1 MLLPQYDA
9 EVIVVGGGPGGASA
23 AWHLAALGV
32 DVLVVDRAR
41 FPRDKTCA
49 EYLSPEASRLL
60 SAMGAL
66 GAAEAAGA
74 AQLGG
79 MLVRA
84 PSGDMIAGHFAAG
97 HGFRGFRDRGLAL
110 RRRVLDALLLDRARA
125 AGVRVCEGAQVTDV
139 VRAADGA
146 TAGVVVR
153 TPGALGGGART
164 VRAPLVVGA
173 DGLRSVVGRRLGL
186 ARRWPW
192 PRRVAFQCHV
202 RGLAMPLGH
211 TVPAVRGPMGEMHV
225 EADGS
230 YVGIAHVDGGL
241 TNVAMVA
248 PARAAKRGLAE
259 HGTPA
264 AYLDAWLARAPQL
277 APFFAR
283 AERVG
288 PVRCTGPFAVR
299 APRAWA
305 PGAALVGDAADF
317 FDPFTGE
324 GIYSA
329 LRGGELLAPYAAEAA
344 RARLTLGTG
353 RGGRAADR
361 ALAAY
366 DRERRTAFR
375 GKWWLERM
383 IAMSVARPALI
394 NRAARV
400 LSRRGDM
407 ADLLVGAAGDFVPPS
422 QVLNPG
428 YLWRLFVAPPSD
440 AAGGAAPHMAAPHM
454 AVPHFEM
461 PAASRPLEQ
470 S

>member
-9 EVIVVGGGPGGASA
+9 EVIVVGGGPGGASV
-23 AWHLAALGV
+23 AWHLASLGV
-32 DVLVVDRAR
+32 DVLVVDRAH

-66 GAAEAAGA
+66 EAAEAAGA

-84 PSGDMIAGHFAAG
+84 PSGDVIAGHFAAG

-110 RRRVLDALLLDRARA
+110 RRRVLDALLLERARA
-125 AGVRVCEGAQVTDV
+125 AGARVGEGVQVTDV
-139 VRAADGA
+139 VRAGDGA
-146 TAGVVVR
+146 AAGVVVR
-153 TPGALGGGART
+153 TPGLGGETTRT
-164 VRAPLVVGA
+164 LRAPLVVGA

-202 RGLAMPLGH
+202 RGLDMPLG
-211 TVPAVRGPMGEMHV
+211 TGAGGAPVGGPSMGEMHV

-259 HGTPA
+259 HGSPA

-277 APFFAR
+277 APCFAR
-283 AERVG
+283 AERAG
-288 PVRCTGPFAVR
+288 PVRCTGPFAAR
-299 APRAWA
+299 ASRAWA

-344 RARLTLGTG
+344 RARL
-353 RGGRAADR
+353 GGRFGGAGGVRSAER

-366 DRERRTAFR
+366 DRARRAAFR
-375 GKWWLERM
+375 GKWRLERI
-383 IAMSVARPALI
+383 IAMSVAQPALI

-407 ADLLVGAAGDFVPPS
+407 ADLLVGAAGDFVPPN
-422 QVLNPG
+422 QVLNAG
-428 YLWRLFVAPPSD
+428 YLWRLFVAP
-440 AAGGAAPHMAAPHM
+440 AASRGGAPVVPFPAPAAPH
-454 AVPHFEM
+454 
-461 PAASRPLEQ
+461 PLEQ